1 MACVKAAHTNIAFF
15 IPHRGCPHRCSFCDQ
30 RAISGEGH
38 FLTPE
43 AVGEQLKAAFSRDL
57 NPESTEI
64 AFFGGSFTCLPQ
76 REMEGFLQA
85 AFPYV
90 QSGKCRGIRVSTRPD
105 GISKPIL
112 DLLSRYGVTAIEL
125 GAQSLDDKVLQINGR
140 GHTAEDVRTAAEEIR
155 RYPGNPFSLGLQ
167 IMTGLPGEDEQSR
180 ELTQK
185 AALSI
190 RPDTLRLYPTVVIRG
205 TELARWM
212 EEGHYRPPDL
222 EETVAFA
229 APMLE
234 RYEKAGIRII
244 RAGLHAS
251 RELEAEM
258 LGGAYHPAF
267 RELCQSELFRQKL
280 EKSLAGQPKGKG
292 ILTVHPRFVSIAVG
306 QKRKNLLWAEKQGY
320 SLKIR
325 TDETLEPGEFTLDFE
340 N

>member
-1 MACVKAAHTNIAFF
+1 MHHANVAFF

-30 RAISGEGH
+30 RAISGEGEL
-38 FLTPE
+38 LTPE
-43 AVGEQLKAAFSRDL
+43 MVGEKLAEAFSRPLPPDA
-57 NPESTEI
+57 TEI
-64 AFFGGSFTCLPQ
+64 AFFGGSFTCLP
-76 REMEGFLQA
+76 RGEMTGFLEA

-90 QSGKCRGIRVSTRPD
+90 RAGKCRGVRISTRPD
-105 GISKPIL
+105 GISGEIL
-112 DLLSRYGVTAIEL
+112 DILARYGVSAVEL

-140 GHTAEDVRTAAEEIR
+140 GHTAETVRNAARLIR
-155 RYPGNPFSLGLQ
+155 EYPGAPFSLGLQ
-167 IMTGLPGEDEQSR
+167 IMTGLPGEDAESR
-180 ELTQK
+180 ALTER
-185 AALSI
+185 AVLDI

-205 TELARWM
+205 TELARRM
-212 EEGHYRPPDL
+212 EEGEYRPPGL

-280 EKSLAGQPKGKG
+280 ERALAGQPKGSG
-292 ILTVHPRFVSIAVG
+292 ILHVHPRFVSIAAG
-306 QKRKNLLWAEKQGY
+306 QKRKNLLWAEGRGY
-320 SLKIR
+320 PLKIR
-325 TDETLEPGEFTLDFE
+325 GDEAVMPGEFRLDFE
-340 N
+340 KN

>member
-1 MACVKAAHTNIAFF
+1 MACVNAAHANVAFF

-30 RAISGEGH
+30 RAISGEGQA
-38 FLTPE
+38 LTPE
-43 AVGEQLKAAFSRDL
+43 DVAEQLKAAFSRDL
-57 NPESTEI
+57 NPDTTEI
-64 AFFGGSFTCLPQ
+64 AFFGGSFTCLPP

-125 GAQSLDDKVLQINGR
+125 GAQSLDDKVLQINRR
-140 GHTAEDVRTAAEEIR
+140 GHTAEDVRTALEEIR

-167 IMTGLPGEDEQSR
+167 IMTGLPGEDEKSR

-190 RPDTLRLYPTVVIRG
+190 HPDTLRLYPTVVIRG

-212 EEGHYRPPDL
+212 EAGIYCPPNL
-222 EETVAFA
+222 EETVSFA

-234 RYEKAGIRII
+234 QYEKAGIRVI

-251 RELEAEM
+251 RELETEM

-292 ILTVHPRFVSIAVG
+292 ILTVHPRFVSIAIG
-306 QKRKNLLWAEKQGY
+306 QKRKNLLWAEGQGY
-320 SLKIR
+320 PLKIR
-325 TDETLEPGEFTLDFE
+325 TDETLEPGNFTLDFE